1 MRYIV
6 ALLLW
11 IAKISTTYP
20 RVVMAFFVLFS
31 IAGFACMPF
40 IKLSTNILAGVGH
53 ENETINLTVE
63 NGNIFGEQDSL
74 IVVLEFPEPPGESRL
89 PFIRGLADAIS
100 QLPDVRRVRYRLL
113 DPEDH
118 GQTERLFSNFLASM
132 DKGEQAEIHRILS
145 VDGVEGA
152 LRRNRNRLFLADNP
166 YIQERILEDPLE
178 VGQFVSRA
186 MERRMGA
193 VYLGDLFFLIASPD
207 STLFL
212 IQVTPDFTSSDL
224 VRGTALIERMRR
236 LIPEKIAH
244 LADTIP
250 AMKGVTRDLK
260 WHLTGKTV
268 FQYESDVIFDRET
281 STIVGCSFLLV
292 MLLVF
297 AVYRSFWSA
306 AILMTPLGLGIG
318 PNYGI
323 IYLSYHEV
331 NPVVMG
337 ATGVLL
343 GLGAEYGEHLWG
355 RIREELDRGR
365 TRAEALRISYAE
377 TGPPVL
383 LGGFTGI
390 LAFLCMC
397 LSSQPAL
404 AQFGYF
410 GAVGL
415 LLTMLSTLFLLPA
428 IFTIVASRE
437 KDYFPVVKFSCGV
450 FSRISD
456 GYPRTIIAISSVVLL
471 VSLYF
476 ATQVSYEKD
485 LFKVFLAK
493 GMESMAVSEKISRKF
508 HSNFSQ
514 PTLLSFDADDVQS
527 GLCIQRS
534 LDNILQ
540 RLMQTE
546 HEIASFDS
554 VSYLMCPEP
563 VQRENVRELSD
574 VVARWPQLETT
585 FQDWTRASD
594 LSSAAVKTMDQ
605 AFAATG
611 KIISGMGTS
620 DSGAENPATQLER
633 SWYMTRFEGKYR
645 FLTRIRY
652 ADNISDP
659 QQLIQVDKR
668 ILEAVQ
674 SLPVKV
680 SISGPRQAMEA
691 ILSTL
696 VADLVRLGTYGF
708 ISVVVLFF
716 AIFPSPIGVGLCL
729 IPMLGAFSVTLGVVG
744 AFGLGVPFSMVC
756 VGPLIFGFGIHNG
769 MHVVM
774 GSLVEKG
781 GSVARTVNR
790 VTPRALVTSS
800 TITMGFV
807 SMLTSQHYP
816 MVFLGGAMVVGM
828 AAAVPLTLATLPAIL
843 VLIERRRNRRAAELQ
858 PASDG

>member
-1 MRYIV
+1 MRFIV
-6 ALLLW
+6 SVLLW
-11 IAKISTTYP
+11 ISKISTTYP
-20 RVVMAFFVLFS
+20 RVVIAIFVSFS
-31 IAGFACMPF
+31 ISGFACMPL

-53 ENETINLTVE
+53 NNATINRTVE
-63 NGNIFGEQDSL
+63 NSTIFGEQDSL

-89 PFIRGLADAIS
+89 PFIRGLADGIS
-100 QLPDVRRVRYRLL
+100 KLPDVRRVRYRLL

-118 GQTERLFSNFLASM
+118 EQTAMLFRNFLAGM
-132 DKGEQAEIHRILS
+132 DAGEQEEIHRILS
-145 VDGVEGA
+145 PDGVKSA
-152 LRRNRNRLFLADNP
+152 LRRTRNRLFLADNP
-166 YIQERILEDPLE
+166 YIQERLLEDPLE
-178 VGQFVSRA
+178 VGQFVSRS
-186 MERRMGA
+186 MERRMGS
-193 VYLGDLFFLIASPD
+193 VYLGDLFLLIASPD
-207 STLFL
+207 STLYL

-224 VRGTALIERMRR
+224 VRGTALVDRMRQM
-236 LIPEKIAH
+236 IPKKIAQ
-244 LADTIP
+244 LTQSIP
-250 AMKGVTRDLK
+250 AMKDVAADLK
-260 WHLTGKTV
+260 WRLTGKTV
-268 FQYESDVIFDRET
+268 FQYESDVIFDKET
-281 STIVGCSFLLV
+281 TTIVGCSFLLV
-292 MLLVF
+292 MLLVLT
-297 AVYRSFWSA
+297 VYRSFWSA
-306 AILMTPLGLGIG
+306 VILMTPLGLGIG

-365 TRAEALRISYAE
+365 TRTEALRISYSE

-397 LSSQPAL
+397 LSGQPAL

-410 GAVGL
+410 GAIGL

-428 IFTIVASRE
+428 IFTMVASRE

-456 GYPRTIIAISSVVLL
+456 AYPRTIIGVSAIVLL
-471 VSLYF
+471 VSLF
-476 ATQVSYEKD
+476 FVTRVSYEKD

-493 GMESMAVSEKISRKF
+493 NMESMSVSQMISRKF

-514 PTLLSFDADDVQS
+514 PTLLSFDVADVQS
-527 GLCIQRS
+527 GLCVQRR
-534 LDNILQ
+534 LDSILQ
-540 RLMQTE
+540 KLMETD

-554 VSYLMCPEP
+554 VSYLMSPDA
-563 VQRENVRELSD
+563 VREGNVRQLADVAASWPEL
-574 VVARWPQLETT
+574 ENT
-585 FQDWTRASD
+585 FTDWLKQSD
-594 LSSAAVKTMDQ
+594 LAVGSVNTMEKS
-605 AFAATG
+605 FEGTG
-611 KIISGMGTS
+611 KILKELGWP
-620 DSGAENPATQLER
+620 DSATEDRTTQLER
-633 SWYMTRFEGKYR
+633 SWYMTKFHGKYR

-652 ADNISDP
+652 ADSIADP
-659 QQLIQVDKR
+659 EQLKHADRK
-668 ILEAVQ
+668 ILAAVKT
-674 SLPVKV
+674 LPVEV
-680 SISGPRQAMEA
+680 GISGPRQAMEA

-696 VADLVRLGTYGF
+696 VADLVKLGLYGF
-708 ISVVVLFF
+708 ISVVVIFF
-716 AIFPSPIGVGLCL
+716 VIFPSPIGVGLCL
-729 IPMLGAFSVTLGVVG
+729 IPMLGAFSVTLGVIG
-744 AFGLGVPFSMVC
+744 AFGWGVPFSIVC
-756 VGPLIFGFGIHNG
+756 VAPLIFGFGIHNG

-816 MVFLGGAMVVGM
+816 MVFLGGTMVIGM

-843 VLIERRRNRRAAELQ
+843 VLIERRRNRRALPQGEA
-858 PASDG
+858 

>member
-1 MRYIV
+1 MRFIV
-6 ALLLW
+6 FVLLW
-11 IAKISTTYP
+11 ISKISTTYP
-20 RVVMAFFVLFS
+20 RLIIAAFVAVS
-31 IAGFACMPF
+31 VAGFACMPF

-53 ENETINLTVE
+53 DNTTINLTVE
-63 NGNIFGEQDSL
+63 NGTIFGEQDSL

-89 PFIRGLADAIS
+89 QFIRGLSDAIS

-118 GQTERLFSNFLASM
+118 EQTASLFRNFLASM
-132 DKGEQAEIHRILS
+132 DKGEQEEIHRILS
-145 VDGVEGA
+145 PDGVKSA
-152 LRRNRNRLFLADNP
+152 LRRTRNRLFLADNP
-166 YIQERILEDPLE
+166 YIQEKLLEDPLE
-178 VGQFVSRA
+178 VSQFVSRA
-186 MERRMGA
+186 MERRMGS
-193 VYLGDLFFLIASPD
+193 VYLGDLFLLIASPD

-224 VRGTALIERMRR
+224 VRGTTLVNRMRQM
-236 LIPEKIAH
+236 IPEKIVD
-244 LADTIP
+244 LTKTIP
-250 AMKGVTRDLK
+250 AMKNVAAELK
-260 WHLTGKTV
+260 WRLTGKTV
-268 FQYESDVIFDRET
+268 FQYESDVIFDQET
-281 STIVGCSFLLV
+281 TTIVGCSFLLV
-292 MLLVF
+292 MFLVL

-306 AILMTPLGLGIG
+306 VILMTPLGLGIG
-318 PNYGI
+318 PNYGV

-365 TRAEALRISYAE
+365 SRTEALRKSYAE

-410 GAVGL
+410 GAIGL

-428 IFTIVASRE
+428 IFTVVASRE
-437 KDYFPVVKFSCGV
+437 KDYFPRVKFNCGV
-450 FSRISD
+450 FSRISEA
-456 GYPRTIIAISSVVLL
+456 YPRTIIGISAVVLL
-471 VSLYF
+471 ISLVF
-476 ATQVSYEKD
+476 VTRVSYEKD

-493 GMESMAVSEKISRKF
+493 NMESMSVSQNISRKF

-514 PTLLSFDADDVQS
+514 PTLLSFDVEDVQS

-534 LDNILQ
+534 LDGILQ
-540 RLMQTE
+540 RLMETD

-554 VSYLMCPEP
+554 VSYLMAPDA
-563 VQRENVRELSD
+563 VRDANVRDLAD
-574 VVARWPQLETT
+574 IVASWPKLEESFT
-585 FQDWTRASD
+585 DWAKSSD
-594 LSSAAVKTMDQ
+594 LAARSVKTMGQ
-605 AFAATG
+605 AFTETG
-611 KIISGMGTS
+611 KILKELGSPDPAG
-620 DSGAENPATQLER
+620 ENRTTHLER
-633 SWYMTRFEGKYR
+633 SWYMTKFEGKYR

-652 ADNISDP
+652 ADSIADP
-659 QQLIQVDKR
+659 EQLKHADRK
-668 ILEAVQ
+668 ILEAVKT
-674 SLPVKV
+674 LPVPV
-680 SISGPRQAMEA
+680 SISGARQAMEA

-696 VADLVRLGTYGF
+696 VADLVKLGFYGF
-708 ISVVVLFF
+708 ISVVVVFF
-716 AIFPSPIGVGLCL
+716 LIFPSPIGVGLCL

-744 AFGLGVPFSMVC
+744 AFGLGVPFSIVC
-756 VGPLIFGFGIHNG
+756 VAPLIFGFGIHNG

-781 GSVARTVNR
+781 GSVARTVDR

-816 MVFLGGAMVVGM
+816 MVFLGGTMVIGM

-843 VLIERRRNRRAAELQ
+843 VLIERRRNQRALAEGQ
-858 PASDG
+858 S

>member
-1 MRYIV
+1 M
-6 ALLLW
+6 
-11 IAKISTTYP
+11 
-20 RVVMAFFVLFS
+20 
-31 IAGFACMPF
+31 
-40 IKLSTNILAGVGH
+40 
-53 ENETINLTVE
+53 ENSA
-63 NGNIFGEQDSL
+63 IFGEQDSL

-118 GQTERLFSNFLASM
+118 EQTAMIFRNFLAGM
-132 DKGEQAEIHRILS
+132 DEGEQEEIHRILS
-145 VDGVEGA
+145 PDGVKSA
-152 LRRNRNRLFLADNP
+152 LRRTRNRLFLADNP
-166 YIQERILEDPLE
+166 YIQERLLEDPLE

-186 MERRMGA
+186 MERRIGS
-193 VYLGDLFFLIASPD
+193 VYLGDLFLLIASPD
-207 STLFL
+207 STLYL

-224 VRGTALIERMRR
+224 VRGTALVDRMRR
-236 LIPEKIAH
+236 MIPEKIAQ
-244 LADTIP
+244 LTQSIP
-250 AMKGVTRDLK
+250 AMKHMAADLK
-260 WHLTGKTV
+260 WRLTGKTV
-268 FQYESDVIFDRET
+268 FQYESDVIFDKET
-281 STIVGCSFLLV
+281 TTIVGCSFLLV
-292 MLLVF
+292 MFLVLT
-297 AVYRSFWSA
+297 VYRSFWSA
-306 AILMTPLGLGIG
+306 VILMTPLGLGIG

-365 TRAEALRISYAE
+365 SRTEALRKSYSE

-450 FSRISD
+450 FSRISEA
-456 GYPRTIIAISSVVLL
+456 YPRTIIGISAVVLL
-471 VSLYF
+471 VSLF
-476 ATQVSYEKD
+476 FVTKVSYEKD

-493 GMESMAVSEKISRKF
+493 NMESMSVSQMISRKF

-514 PTLLSFDADDVQS
+514 PTLLSFDVDDVQS
-527 GLCIQRS
+527 GLCVQRS
-534 LDNILQ
+534 LDSILQ
-540 RLMQTE
+540 KLME
-546 HEIASFDS
+546 KDHEIASFDS
-554 VSYLMCPEP
+554 VSYLMSPDAVRNGNVAHLADVKTSWPEM
-563 VQRENVRELSD
+563 EK
-574 VVARWPQLETT
+574 AFT
-585 FQDWTRASD
+585 DWLKESD
-594 LSSAAVKTMDQ
+594 LAVGSVQTMEQ
-605 AFAATG
+605 SFEGTG
-611 KIISGMGTS
+611 KILRELGLP
-620 DSGAENPATQLER
+620 DSESEDHATQLER
-633 SWYMTRFEGKYR
+633 SWYMTKFQGKYR

-652 ADNISDP
+652 ADSIADP
-659 QQLIQVDKR
+659 EQLKHADRK
-668 ILEAVQ
+668 ILEAVKT
-674 SLPVKV
+674 LPVEV
-680 SISGPRQAMEA
+680 GISGPRQAMEE

-696 VADLVRLGTYGF
+696 VSDLVKLGLYGF
-708 ISVVVLFF
+708 ISVVVIFF

-744 AFGLGVPFSMVC
+744 AFGLGVPFSIVC
-756 VGPLIFGFGIHNG
+756 VAPLIFGFGIHNG

-816 MVFLGGAMVVGM
+816 MVFLGGTMVIGM
-828 AAAVPLTLATLPAIL
+828 AAAVPLTLATLPSIL
-843 VLIERRRNRRAAELQ
+843 VLIERRRNRQALRA
-858 PASDG
+858 